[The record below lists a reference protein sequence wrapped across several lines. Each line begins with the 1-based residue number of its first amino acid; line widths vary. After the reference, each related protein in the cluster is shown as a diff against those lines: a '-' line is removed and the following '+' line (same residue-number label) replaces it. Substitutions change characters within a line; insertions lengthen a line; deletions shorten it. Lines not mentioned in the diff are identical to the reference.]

1 MLRAARFINAFDA
14 AGMPPRAPRGKGPGA
29 QQVESAT
36 MKPLIGVGFVFL
48 LTEMGLPG
56 FIDRSCPFMGLWV
69 SASAGRSHE
78 LCAPKFS
85 GSARAYSARSSFRIA
100 RTALELGLRIA
111 ALEDTLKDE
120 HSRYADHDPGLQKF
134 AIVR

>member
-1 MLRAARFINAFDA
+1 MATFHPGWFAR
-14 AGMPPRAPRGKGPGA
+14 GVVS

-36 MKPLIGVGFVFL
+36 IEPLIGVGFVFL

-78 LCAPKFS
+78 LCAPQFS
-85 GSARAYSARSSFRIA
+85 GSARPYSARSPLGIA
-100 RTALELGLRIA
+100 RTDGESGLRIA
-111 ALEDTLKDE
+111 ALEDTLEDE